1 MPSSEPGE
9 PFIERV
15 IRRLDQLVEEVRR
28 PGKQMDLQEF
38 VQVVGLV
45 ARKVGHERQHEA
57 DVILGGSLIGRAPH
71 AVRAHPRAQ
80 LQRALAEHHAFA
92 VGVHRAPGRGRLRS
106 GTDEQTAVLPH
117 EVVGVDAVG
126 QTVHHQAQSVTRF
139 SPVGERP
146 RISRFLCTELRHR
159 LKRSARRAGAGIL
172 QEKRGERL
180 AHERHGL
187 EFRLDG
193 IHAIVHRCSPHTSSR
208 ILQTAPSASTRLSSS
223 SKRTG
228 RLNTK
233 LGAVFDESGSGGMS
247 ATRP

>member
-1 MPSSEPGE
+1 M
-9 PFIERV
+9 

-117 EVVGVDAVG
+117 EVVGVDA
-126 QTVHHQAQSVTRF
+126 
-139 SPVGERP
+139 
-146 RISRFLCTELRHR
+146 
-159 LKRSARRAGAGIL
+159 GAGIL